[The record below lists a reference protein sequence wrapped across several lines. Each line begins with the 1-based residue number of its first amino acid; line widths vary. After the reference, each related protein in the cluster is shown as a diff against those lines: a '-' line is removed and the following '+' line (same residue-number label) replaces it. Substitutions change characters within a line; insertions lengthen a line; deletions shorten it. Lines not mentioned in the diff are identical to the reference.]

1 MRVSICGRLVIESGE
16 HVIDEAAL
24 PGRLGRRLWA
34 YLVLNR
40 RRPVGRGEL
49 IAALWGDAEPDAAD
63 ASLNALVSRIRGA
76 LARAPDGGAELRG
89 ATGSYSLV
97 LPADAFVDRERAWSA
112 IHHVQAIRRA
122 GDVGGAWAEAVI
134 ANEIAARGF
143 LPGEEGDWIEAER
156 RVLRDVELQALE
168 AIAEA
173 EIDQR
178 RPSEAERVARRL
190 IARDALRESGYRL
203 LMRALAAAG
212 NGAQAARVMEECR
225 LALGGAAV
233 APSAETL
240 RVYREVSGA
249 G

>member
-16 HVIDEAAL
+16 HVVDEAAL

-143 LPGEEGDWIEAER
+143 LPGEEGGWIEAER

-212 NGAQAARVMEECR
+212 NGAQAARVIEECR